1 MNNKFGELVS
11 HNLITRIKKFTT
23 HTDMMEVTKD
33 ANFSYYTLRNIINR
47 LRPICKETYPLLLK
61 MTIIA
66 NRNAKKVSS
75 EAIQISNELEEWQN
89 KQDQDL
95 LKRLKRQ

>member
-11 HNLITRIKKFTT
+11 HNLITRIKKYTT

-33 ANFSYYTLRNIINR
+33 ANFSYYTLRNIMNR
-47 LRPICKETYPLLLK
+47 LRPVCEETYPSIIRLA
-61 MTIIA
+61 IIA
-66 NRNAKKVSS
+66 NRNAKKASS
-75 EAIQISNELEEWQN
+75 EALEVSSELEEWQK